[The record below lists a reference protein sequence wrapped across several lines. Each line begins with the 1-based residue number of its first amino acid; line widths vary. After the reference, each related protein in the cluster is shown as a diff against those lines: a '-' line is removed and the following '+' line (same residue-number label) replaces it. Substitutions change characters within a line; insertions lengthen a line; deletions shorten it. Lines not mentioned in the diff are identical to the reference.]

1 MRKNPENLGINPF
14 IKLLSFF
21 AFLFIPFL
29 GFTQIRVTGKVTDV
43 NGNALIGVNVIMS
56 DTRQG
61 TITNKEGEF
70 QLTASDKNVT
80 IEFSYVG
87 FQTETVPL
95 NGRTYLEVSL
105 QESSELLE
113 EVVVVGYGTVKKRD
127 LTGLSLR

>member
-95 NGRTYLEVSL
+95 NGRTYLGLTQGAVNCGRSCRRWIWYGKEKDL
-105 QESSELLE
+105 QA
-113 EVVVVGYGTVKKRD
+113 
-127 LTGLSLR
+127 LSLR